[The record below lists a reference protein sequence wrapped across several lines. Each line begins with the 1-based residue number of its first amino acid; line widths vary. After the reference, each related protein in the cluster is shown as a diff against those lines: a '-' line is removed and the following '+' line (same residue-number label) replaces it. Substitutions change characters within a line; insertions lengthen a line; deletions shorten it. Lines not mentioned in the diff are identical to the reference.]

1 MPRMKRLAG
10 LIKLPSTAISVFTI
24 FASLFLAGC
33 QSGMPQLFWSA
44 DDNTP
49 DYARSS
55 SSHAQGDSRVP
66 LDVPPELRK
75 DIEMPMPDQVAV
87 NAARGDQVTKAA
99 VAGKAIA
106 LNQRSYPADPATVF
120 SATVDAMTYLN
131 MPVQSVDSP
140 SGVITSDWIRPN
152 SNSDNSYLSALTGMV
167 GAGPVHVRYRFIVR
181 VFRAGNDQSIL
192 EIRTLGQQFANS
204 HWVNKQIKK
213 KVSLELFSA
222 VEEQLARLKKTA
234 AVPDQAMPGQMI
246 SDKTAPDQTS
256 PDQTVPNPVPASG
269 DQVR

>member
-1 MPRMKRLAG
+1 
-10 LIKLPSTAISVFTI
+10 
-24 FASLFLAGC
+24 
-33 QSGMPQLFWSA
+33 MPQLFWSA
-44 DDNTP
+44 NDNTP

-55 SSHAQGDSRVP
+55 SSHTQGDSRVP

-75 DIEMPMPDQVAV
+75 DIEIPMPDQVAV
-87 NAARGDQVTKAA
+87 NAAKGDQVAKAA

-106 LNQRSYPADPATVF
+106 LNQRSYPAAPATVF

-152 SNSDNSYLSALTGMV
+152 ANSDNSYLSALTGMV

-213 KVSLELFSA
+213 KVSLELFAA
-222 VEEQLARLKKTA
+222 VEEQLARLKKPVSAPAQTI
-234 AVPDQAMPGQMI
+234 PGRMI
-246 SDKTAPDQTS
+246 PDQTS
-256 PDQTVPNPVPASG
+256 SDQTAPVPVPPSG
-269 DQVR
+269 DQIR